1 LSHIF
6 FGDMMSN
13 LMMGRASKAEQRA
26 ACDLLNSVYL
36 IDATNPHKCAC
47 RVHELQQILKDG
59 SWEKLGELGGGK

>member
-1 LSHIF
+1 MSHIF

-26 ACDLLNSVYL
+26 ACDLLNSL
-36 IDATNPHKCAC
+36 HEIDATNPHKCAC

-59 SWEKLGELGGGK
+59 SGEKLGELGGGK

>member
-1 LSHIF
+1 MSHIF

-13 LMMGRASKAEQRA
+13 LMMGRASKAEQKA
-26 ACDLLNSVYL
+26 AFGLLSCLYL